1 MAWYNH
7 KVTRNYSNQAMRGM
21 GKKVLSNQAMRGM
34 GKGDVLNRKIS
45 IWRFSPRLLVGYSER
60 TGNIDLYTRER
71 SYVRLGMTAEF

>member
-1 MAWYNH
+1 MREMSNLMLRIFIIMALDCP
-7 KVTRNYSNQAMRGM
+7 NQAMRGM
-21 GKKVLSNQAMRGM
+21 GKA
-34 GKGDVLNRKIS
+34 DVLNRKIS

>member
-1 MAWYNH
+1 MREMSSLVLLIFTIMALNCP
-7 KVTRNYSNQAMRGM
+7 
-21 GKKVLSNQAMRGM
+21 NQAMRGM